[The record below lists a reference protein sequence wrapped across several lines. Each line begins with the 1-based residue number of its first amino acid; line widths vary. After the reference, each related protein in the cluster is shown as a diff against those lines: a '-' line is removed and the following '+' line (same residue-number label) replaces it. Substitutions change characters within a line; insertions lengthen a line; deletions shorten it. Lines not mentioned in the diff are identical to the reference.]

1 MFITCTRCFRRSQRW
16 SQSDPCKRCAFVW
29 CFNLGRHFEMTNWL
43 VISRWDPRLR
53 HQTNMQRS
61 WVERCL
67 QISRRMWTH
76 LRGERQTLRMVKI
89 AFGVRL
95 LSVLPIV
102 IWMRRAATWKLD
114 DQSEMINSDVLNSQ
128 KYPLQYLAKAYRA
141 YVKSENLGNCPKGRS
156 QSKNGGEC
164 FAPFL
169 CIKFAL
175 DYSGIGRGT

>member
-1 MFITCTRCFRRSQRW
+1 MYKRQALDYSGIGRGTRICSPNRAARLW
-16 SQSDPCKRCAFVW
+16 AEGLTFVEDD
-29 CFNLGRHFEMTNWL
+29 FQKTE
-43 VISRWDPRLR
+43 
-53 HQTNMQRS
+53 
-61 WVERCL
+61 
-67 QISRRMWTH
+67 
-76 LRGERQTLRMVKI
+76 
-89 AFGVRL
+89 
-95 LSVLPIV
+95 VLPIV

-114 DQSEMINSDVLNSQ
+114 HQSEMMNSDASSFQ
-128 KYPLQYLAKAYRA
+128 KYPLQYLAKAYKD